1 VNYKA
6 VKLIKRPRGEI
17 TPDIFELVTMETPP
31 LAEGEFLVRQTHMSL
46 DPAMRTWLDD
56 NEDSYIEPVAIGEV
70 MRAFGVGEVVE
81 SRNDDYPVG
90 ARVLGTTGWAEYV
103 LGGPDMQVIG
113 KDLPVEAVLCVMH
126 VPGLTAYL
134 GLMEIAQA
142 RAGETLVVSGAA
154 GSVGAIAGQIG
165 KAEGLR
171 VIGFAG
177 SDEKCAW
184 LEQELGFDRAINY
197 RTADLEA
204 ELSAA
209 APDGVDVYFENT
221 GGPVQ
226 QVVFRHMNR
235 FGRVAVCG
243 MISDY
248 NRETPEPGPNWKD
261 INLKAL
267 TVQGF
272 VVVDHF
278 DKVPRMSE
286 ALAAYLAKGQIRYRA
301 HTLHGLESAIEGI
314 NLLFTGGNKGK
325 LLVEL

>member
-1 VNYKA
+1 MQYKA
-6 VKLIKRPRGEI
+6 VKLVKRPQGAI
-17 TPDIFELVTMETPP
+17 TPDIFELVSLEKP
-31 LAEGEFLVRQTHMSL
+31 AVQEGEFLVRQTHMSL

-56 NEDSYIEPVAIGEV
+56 DEDSYIEPVRPGEV

-81 SRNDDYPVG
+81 SRNEDFPVG
-90 ARVLGTTGWAEYV
+90 SRVLGTTGWAEYV
-103 LGGPDMQVIG
+103 LGSADMQVIP

-126 VPGLTAYL
+126 LPGLTAYL
-134 GLMEIAQA
+134 GLMEIARA
-142 RAGETLVVSGAA
+142 KAGETLAVSGAA
-154 GSVGAIAGQIG
+154 GSVGSIAGQIG

-184 LEQELGFDRAINY
+184 LEQELGFDKAINY
-197 RTADLEA
+197 KTADLKA
-204 ELSAA
+204 ELRAA

-226 QVVFRHMNR
+226 QVVFDHLNR

-243 MISDY
+243 MIADY
-248 NRETPEPGPNWKD
+248 NRDTPAPGPSWKD

-272 VVVDHF
+272 VIVDHY

-286 ALAAYLAKGQIRYRA
+286 ALAGYLERGQLRYRA

-314 NLLFTGGNKGK
+314 NMLFTGENQGK